1 MAHQSNK
8 QNASVTRLA
17 PQTWPVVITD
27 EEEVDTAPCEY
38 QPKGVDDEEPSY

>member
-8 QNASVTRLA
+8 HNASVTSLS
-17 PQTWPVVITD
+17 PQPWPVVITE

>member
-8 QNASVTRLA
+8 HNASVTRLA